1 MKLNVVD
8 FNNYKEA
15 IRIQK
20 EIFPHEDGTLN
31 ILASLDRDLFMKKT
45 GMFYDDDNVEF
56 YIASVSNKPIGMTG
70 IYRFISDEAWV
81 GWFGILPQYR
91 NKGYGKKLLEQ
102 TIEMAKKQGYKI
114 LRLYTDK
121 VENATAIKLY
131 EKLGFIGEKY
141 SVEKLSYDCWI
152 YSKSLCDSEV
162 ILWNDK
168 NLHLL
173 EQSELEQVDE
183 QTLKEIFKM
192 YNEIQKN

>member
-81 GWFGILPQYR
+81 GWFGILPQHR

-183 QTLKEIFKM
+183 QTLKEILEM

>member
-192 YNEIQKN
+192 YNEIQKT